1 MMSGMARR
9 YVVGDVHGHLATL
22 TRVLHAGRL
31 IDDRGHWH
39 AATASL
45 AVLGD
50 RVDRGPD
57 GVGVIELLMRLE
69 QEAESQGGRVQ
80 VALGNHDVL
89 LLAAAR
95 LGDVPT
101 DGQGFTF
108 ERDWLH
114 NGGNPDDLARLS
126 DVHRD
131 WLLNRPAMIQEET
144 DLLVHADA
152 TFYASYGASV
162 ADVNAFVAAQLNAD
176 EPAGYQRLLG
186 DFEAHDA
193 FLGDDGGARLEHFL
207 TRFGAH
213 RLIHGHSPIA
223 RVTNQPPENVHEP
236 FVYAEGRAV
245 NVDPGLYRGGPGFLF
260 LAAA

>member
-1 MMSGMARR
+1 MARR
-9 YVVGDVHGHLATL
+9 YVVGDVHGHLAKL

-31 IDDRGHWH
+31 IDDLGHWR

-50 RVDRGPD
+50 LVDRGPD

-69 QEAESQGGRVQ
+69 QDAESQGGRVQ
-80 VALGNHDVL
+80 VVLGNHDVL

-95 LGDVPT
+95 FGDVPT
-101 DGQGFTF
+101 DGPGGSF

-114 NGGNPDDLARLS
+114 NGGNPDDCARLS
-126 DVHRD
+126 DAQCD
-131 WLLNRPAMIQEET
+131 WLLERPAMIQHES
-144 DLLVHADA
+144 DLLMHADA

-162 ADVNAFVAAQLNAD
+162 AVVNAVVAAQLHAD
-176 EPAGYQRLLG
+176 DAAGYARLLG

-193 FLGDDGGARLEHFL
+193 FLGDDGGARLEQFL
-207 TRFGAH
+207 VHFGAH

-223 RVTNQPPENVHEP
+223 RVTNQPPENVDAP
-236 FVYAEGRAV
+236 FVYADGRAV

-260 LAAA
+260 VAAD